1 MIAANAALAAGKNA
15 CHRGR
20 PFVAACK
27 PSKMGGCVMSAKRK
41 TRKVSRRT
49 ILAGSVAGAAAALT
63 RFSAPAVAQSEP
75 FKLGLLTV
83 KTGPLAQGGIQ
94 MEQGVL
100 TFLKEKNY
108 TMAGRK
114 VDFISA
120 DTGGN
125 PAGTKTKAQELVERD
140 KVDVILG
147 PLAAFELY
155 AISEYV
161 REQKTPTLSLAAAD
175 NLTQRQPN
183 PYLLRASATSSQS
196 MHPMGHYAATELKLK
211 RAFCITEDF
220 AFGYE
225 QMGGFQAAFQK
236 DGGCVVNKLWPPLS
250 TPDYTPYVAQ
260 IDDCDGVCQGFAG
273 SNPLRFM
280 NAYASA
286 GLKYPVVTG
295 STGGDDGLLKSCGEE
310 AIGLISCSPYTLDL
324 ETDGNKRFVD
334 GMLKNY
340 DTVPGQYAALLY
352 VNCQV
357 VEAGL
362 KALGGDASDKDKFIA
377 ALKTVSLSDTP
388 RGPIKFDHLGNV
400 IGTFYVRRIGTEGA
414 KYGLKLWNK
423 TIKTYENISQFWT
436 WPEQEFLAHPVY
448 SRDYPPLTKC

>member
-1 MIAANAALAAGKNA
+1 M
-15 CHRGR
+15 
-20 PFVAACK
+20 
-27 PSKMGGCVMSAKRK
+27 
-41 TRKVSRRT
+41 TRRLMTRSLMARSLMARRLSRRT
-49 ILAGSVAGAAAALT
+49 LLAGAATGAAAALT
-63 RFSAPAVAQSEP
+63 RFPMPALAQGAP

-83 KTGPLAQGGIQ
+83 KSGPRAAGGIQ

-100 TFLKEKNY
+100 TYLKEKNY

-155 AISEYV
+155 AISDYIKQ
-161 REQKTPTLSLAAAD
+161 QKMPTLSLAAAD
-175 NLTQRQPN
+175 DLTQRHAN
-183 PYLLRASATSSQS
+183 PFLLRASATSSQA
-196 MHPMGHYAATELKLK
+196 MHPMGHYAATEMKLK
-211 RAFCITEDF
+211 RVVTVVEDF

-225 QMGGFQAAFQK
+225 QMGGFQAAFEK
-236 DGGCVVNKLWPPLS
+236 DGGCVVNKLWPPIV
-250 TPDYTPYVAQ
+250 TPDYTPYLAQ
-260 IDDCDGVCQGFAG
+260 ISGCDGVCQGFAG

-280 NAYASA
+280 KQYAAA

-295 STGGDDGLLKSCGEE
+295 ETGGDDALLKSFGEE
-310 AIGLISCSPYTLDL
+310 AVGLVSCCPYTLDL
-324 ETDGNKRFVD
+324 ESDGNQRFVN
-334 GMLKNY
+334 GMLKNF
-340 DTVPGQYAALLY
+340 DTVPGFYAAGLY

-362 KALGGDASDKDKFIA
+362 KALNGDASDKEKFMA
-377 ALKTVSLSDTP
+377 SLKAVSLTDTP
-388 RGPIKFDHLGNV
+388 RGPIKFDHLNNV
-400 IGTFYVRRIGTEGA
+400 VGTFYIRRLQKEGA

-423 TIKTYENISQFWT
+423 TIKTYENVSQFWT
-436 WPEQEFLAHPVY
+436 WPEKEFLAHPVY
-448 SRDYPPLTKC
+448 SRNYPPLKGC

>member
-1 MIAANAALAAGKNA
+1 MAVRL
-15 CHRGR
+15 
-20 PFVAACK
+20 
-27 PSKMGGCVMSAKRK
+27 
-41 TRKVSRRT
+41 SRRKL
-49 ILAGSVAGAAAALT
+49 LAGASAIAGA
-63 RFSAPAVAQSEP
+63 SAFPMPSIAQKAP

-108 TMAGRK
+108 MMGGRK
-114 VDFISA
+114 VDFVSA

-155 AISEYV
+155 AINDYV
-161 REQKTPTLSLAAAD
+161 IQHKTPVLSLAAAD
-175 NLTQRQPN
+175 DLTQRKPN
-183 PYLLRASATSSQS
+183 PYLLRASATSSQA

-211 RAFCITEDF
+211 RVVTVVEDF

-225 QMGGFQAAFQK
+225 QMGGFQDAFEK
-236 DGGCVVNKLWPPLS
+236 DGGCVTKKLWPPLV

-260 IDDCDGVCQGFAG
+260 ISDCDGVCQGFAG

-280 NAYASA
+280 KAYASA

-295 STGGDDGLLKSCGEE
+295 ETGGDDALLKSFGDE
-310 AIGLISCSPYTLDL
+310 ALGLVSCCPYTLDL
-324 ETDGNKRFVD
+324 ASDGNQRFVD
-334 GMLKNY
+334 GIRK
-340 DTVPGQYAALLY
+340 DFDVIPGFYAAGLY

-357 VEAGL
+357 VDAAL
-362 KALGGDASDKDKFIA
+362 KATNGDASDKTKFMA
-377 ALKTVSLSDTP
+377 ALKAVSLTDTP
-388 RGPIKFDHLGNV
+388 RGPVKFDHLGNV
-400 IGTFYVRRIGTEGA
+400 VGTFYVRRIVKEGA

-423 TIKTYENISQFWT
+423 TIKTYENVSQFWT
-436 WPEQEFLAHPVY
+436 WPEKEYLAHPVY
-448 SRDYPPLTKC
+448 SRDYPALRKC

>member
-1 MIAANAALAAGKNA
+1 M
-15 CHRGR
+15 
-20 PFVAACK
+20 
-27 PSKMGGCVMSAKRK
+27 
-41 TRKVSRRT
+41 SRRT
-49 ILAGSVAGAAAALT
+49 LLAGTAAGAAVALG
-63 RFSAPAVAQSEP
+63 RFPAPAIAQAAP

-100 TFLKEKNY
+100 TYLKEKDY
-108 TMAGRK
+108 TMGGRK
-114 VDFISA
+114 VDFVSA

-125 PAGTKTKAQELVERD
+125 PAGTKTKAQELIERD

-147 PLAAFELY
+147 PLAAFELL
-155 AISEYV
+155 AINDYI
-161 REQKTPTLSLAAAD
+161 REQKMPTLSLAAAD
-175 NLTQRQPN
+175 DLTQRRAN
-183 PYLLRASATSSQS
+183 PFLLRASATSSQA
-196 MHPMGHYAATELKLK
+196 MQPMGHYAATELKLK
-211 RAFCITEDF
+211 RVVTVSEDF

-236 DGGCVVNKLWPPLS
+236 DGGCVVNKLWPPLV

-260 IDDCDGVCQGFAG
+260 ISDCDGVCQGFAG

-280 NAYASA
+280 KAYASA

-295 STGGDDGLLKSCGEE
+295 ETGGDDALLKSFGDE
-310 AIGLISCSPYTLDL
+310 AVGLVSCCPYTLDL
-324 ETDGNKRFVD
+324 DTDGNKRFVD

-340 DTVPGQYAALLY
+340 DTVPGFYSAGLY

-357 VEAGL
+357 VDAGL
-362 KALGGDASDKDKFIA
+362 KAAGGNAGDKDKLMA
-377 ALKTVSLSDTP
+377 ALRAVTLTDTP
-388 RGPIKFDHLGNV
+388 RGPIKFDHLGNIV
-400 IGTFYVRRIGTEGA
+400 GNFYVRRIETSGA

-423 TIKTYENISQFWT
+423 TIKTYENVSQFWT
-436 WPEQEFLAHPVY
+436 WPEAEFLAHPVY

>member
-1 MIAANAALAAGKNA
+1 
-15 CHRGR
+15 
-20 PFVAACK
+20 
-27 PSKMGGCVMSAKRK
+27 
-41 TRKVSRRT
+41 
-49 ILAGSVAGAAAALT
+49 
-63 RFSAPAVAQSEP
+63 
-75 FKLGLLTV
+75 V

-94 MEQGVL
+94 MEQGVV

-155 AISEYV
+155 AISDYIKQ
-161 REQKTPTLSLAAAD
+161 QKMPTLSLAAAD
-175 NLTQRQPN
+175 DLTQRHAN
-183 PYLLRASATSSQS
+183 PFLLRASATSSQA
-196 MHPMGHYAATELKLK
+196 MHPMGHYAATEMKLK
-211 RAFCITEDF
+211 RVVTVVEDF

-225 QMGGFQAAFQK
+225 QMGGFQAAFEK
-236 DGGCVVNKLWPPLS
+236 DGGCVVNKLWPPIV
-250 TPDYTPYVAQ
+250 TPDYTPYLAQ
-260 IDDCDGVCQGFAG
+260 ISGCDGVCQGFAG

-280 NAYASA
+280 KQYAAA

-295 STGGDDGLLKSCGEE
+295 ETGGDDALLKSFGEE
-310 AIGLISCSPYTLDL
+310 AVGLVSCCPYTLDL
-324 ETDGNKRFVD
+324 ESDGNQRFVN
-334 GMLKNY
+334 GMLKNF
-340 DTVPGQYAALLY
+340 DTVPGFYAAGLY

-362 KALGGDASDKDKFIA
+362 KALNGDASDKEKFMA
-377 ALKTVSLSDTP
+377 SLKAVSLTDTP
-388 RGPIKFDHLGNV
+388 RGPIKFDHLNNV
-400 IGTFYVRRIGTEGA
+400 VGTFYIRRLQKEGA

-423 TIKTYENISQFWT
+423 TIKTYENVSQFWT
-436 WPEQEFLAHPVY
+436 WPEKEFLAHPVY
-448 SRDYPPLTKC
+448 SRNYPPLKGC